1 MTPVG
6 WWILGAVVA
15 LLAFQWWRGKRTTAD
30 DPANED
36 PEVERER
43 RAQARKEF
51 WEKSK
56 RVKAKVL
63 SAYGTGAR
71 YNLEPV
77 IALRLRIEGSDGSYE
92 VEVEQAIDPID
103 LARLTPGKL
112 VSVYIDPSKRDR
124 IELFDASAEELIDDS
139 DKLLGKA
146 E

>member
-1 MTPVG
+1 MTPVA

-30 DPANED
+30 EPARED

-43 RAQARKEF
+43 REQARKEF
-51 WEKSK
+51 WEKAK

-77 IALRLRIEGSDGSYE
+77 IALRLRIEGPDGGYD

-103 LARLTPGKL
+103 LARLTPGKV

-124 IELFDASAEELIDDS
+124 IKLVDASTEALLDDS
-139 DKLLGKA
+139 DEMLGKA